1 MFLLKLLIVAFI
13 VSYVIWFFNTRIM
26 GKSISLYK
34 VTSWVLVA
42 TVAIYIFLAGLSSLV
57 EGF

>member
-1 MFLLKLLIVAFI
+1 MFLLRLLIVALI

-26 GKSISLYK
+26 GKSLSLYK
-34 VTSWVLVA
+34 VTSWVLIA
-42 TVAIYIFLAGLSSLV
+42 TVAIYVFLVGVSSLV

>member
-1 MFLLKLLIVAFI
+1 MFLLRILVVALI

-26 GKSISLYK
+26 GKSLSLYK

-42 TVAIYIFLAGLSSLV
+42 TVAIYVFLAGVDSLV
-57 EGF
+57 GGS

>member
-1 MFLLKLLIVAFI
+1 MFLLRLLVVALI

-26 GKSISLYK
+26 GKSLSLYK
-34 VTSWVLVA
+34 VISWVLVA
-42 TVAIYIFLAGLSSLV
+42 TVAIYVFLVGVSSVV

>member
-1 MFLLKLLIVAFI
+1 MFILRLLIVAII
-13 VSYVIWFFNTRIM
+13 VSYVIWLFNTRIM
-26 GKSISLYK
+26 GKSLSLYK

-42 TVAIYIFLAGLSSLV
+42 TVAIYIFLVVVSSVV

>member
-1 MFLLKLLIVAFI
+1 MFLFRLLLVVFI

-26 GKSISLYK
+26 GKSLSLYK

-42 TVAIYIFLAGLSSLV
+42 TVAIYVFLAGVSSLV
-57 EGF
+57 ESF

>member
-1 MFLLKLLIVAFI
+1 MFLLRLIVVALI

-26 GKSISLYK
+26 GKSLSLYK
-34 VTSWVLVA
+34 VTSWVLIA
-42 TVAIYIFLAGLSSLV
+42 TVAIYVFLVGVSSLV

>member
-1 MFLLKLLIVAFI
+1 MFVLRLLVVALI
-13 VSYVIWFFNTRIM
+13 VSYIIWFFNTRIM
-26 GKSISLYK
+26 GKSLSLYK

-42 TVAIYIFLAGLSSLV
+42 TVAIYVFLVGVSFLV

>member
-1 MFLLKLLIVAFI
+1 MFLLRLLVVALI
-13 VSYVIWFFNTRIM
+13 VSYIIWFINTRIM
-26 GKSISLYK
+26 GKSLSFYK

-42 TVAIYIFLAGLSSLV
+42 TVAIYIFLVGVSSLV

>member
-1 MFLLKLLIVAFI
+1 MFLLRLLVVALI

-26 GKSISLYK
+26 RKSLSIYK
-34 VTSWVLVA
+34 VTAWVLMA
-42 TVAIYIFLAGLSSLV
+42 TVVIYVFLAGVSSLV

>member
-1 MFLLKLLIVAFI
+1 MI

-26 GKSISLYK
+26 GKSLSLYK
-34 VTSWVLVA
+34 VTSWVILA
-42 TVAIYIFLAGLSSLV
+42 TVAIYIFLAFLSYLV

>member
-1 MFLLKLLIVAFI
+1 MFLLRLLIVAFI

-26 GKSISLYK
+26 GKSLSLYK

-42 TVAIYIFLAGLSSLV
+42 TVAIYIFLVVLSYLF
-57 EGF
+57 G

>member
-1 MFLLKLLIVAFI
+1 MFLLKLLVAALI

-26 GKSISLYK
+26 GKSLSLYK

-42 TVAIYIFLAGLSSLV
+42 TVAIYVFLAGVSALV

>member
-1 MFLLKLLIVAFI
+1 MFLLRLLVVALI

-26 GKSISLYK
+26 GKSLSLYK

-42 TVAIYIFLAGLSSLV
+42 TVTIYVFLAGVSSLV

>member
-1 MFLLKLLIVAFI
+1 MFLLRLLVVALI

-26 GKSISLYK
+26 GKSLSLYK

-42 TVAIYIFLAGLSSLV
+42 AVAIYVFLAGVSSLV

>member
-1 MFLLKLLIVAFI
+1 MFLLRLLIVAFI

-26 GKSISLYK
+26 GKSLSLYK

-42 TVAIYIFLAGLSSLV
+42 TVAIYIFLAGVSALV

>member
-1 MFLLKLLIVAFI
+1 MFLLRLLVVALI
-13 VSYVIWFFNTRIM
+13 VSYVIWLFNTRIM
-26 GKSISLYK
+26 GKSLSLYK

-42 TVAIYIFLAGLSSLV
+42 TVAIYVFLAAVSFLV

>member
-1 MFLLKLLIVAFI
+1 MFLLRLLVVALI

-26 GKSISLYK
+26 GKSLSLYK
-34 VTSWVLVA
+34 VTSWVLVT
-42 TVAIYIFLAGLSSLV
+42 TVAIYVFLAGVSSLV

>member
-1 MFLLKLLIVAFI
+1 MFLLRLLVVALI

-26 GKSISLYK
+26 GKNLSLYK

-42 TVAIYIFLAGLSSLV
+42 TVVIYILLAVISYLV

>member
-1 MFLLKLLIVAFI
+1 MI

-26 GKSISLYK
+26 GKSLSLYK
-34 VTSWVLVA
+34 VTSWVLLA
-42 TVAIYIFLAGLSSLV
+42 TVAIYIFLAFLSYLV

>member
-1 MFLLKLLIVAFI
+1 MFLLRLLIAAFI

-26 GKSISLYK
+26 GKNLSLYK

-42 TVAIYIFLAGLSSLV
+42 TVAIYIFLAVLSSLV

>member
-1 MFLLKLLIVAFI
+1 MFILRLIIVAVI

-26 GKSISLYK
+26 GKSLSFYK
-34 VTSWVLVA
+34 VISWVLIA
-42 TVAIYIFLAGLSSLV
+42 TVAIYIFLAGVSSIV

>member
-1 MFLLKLLIVAFI
+1 MFLLRLLVVALI

-26 GKSISLYK
+26 GKSLSLYK
-34 VTSWVLVA
+34 VISWVLVA
-42 TVAIYIFLAGLSSLV
+42 TVVIYVFLAGVSYLV

>member
-1 MFLLKLLIVAFI
+1 MFLLRLLIVAFI

-26 GKSISLYK
+26 GKNLSLYK

-42 TVAIYIFLAGLSSLV
+42 TVAIYIFLVGLSYL
-57 EGF
+57 FD

>member
-1 MFLLKLLIVAFI
+1 MFLLRLLLVAFI

-26 GKSISLYK
+26 GKNLSLYK
-34 VTSWVLVA
+34 VISWVLLA
-42 TVAIYIFLAGLSSLV
+42 TVAIYIFLAGISALV

>member
-1 MFLLKLLIVAFI
+1 MFILRLLIVALI

-26 GKSISLYK
+26 GKSLSLYK
-34 VTSWVLVA
+34 VTSWVILA
-42 TVAIYIFLAGLSSLV
+42 TVVIYISLAFLSYLV

>member
-1 MFLLKLLIVAFI
+1 MFLLRLLVVALI

-26 GKSISLYK
+26 GKSLSLYK
-34 VTSWVLVA
+34 VTSWVLVV
-42 TVAIYIFLAGLSSLV
+42 TVAIYVFLAAVSSLV